1 MSSPE
6 QRRRAIEALHAQS
19 PIGQE
24 FEKLRAALGNVLDK
38 DSVIRIASDVLR
50 SSPVDTD
57 GKVRIGKFD
66 FGFDAN
72 DNLESLSNWT
82 GGLVIKSEKSGLL

>member
-6 QRRRAIEALHAQS
+6 QRRREIEALHAQS

-24 FEKLRAALGNVLDK
+24 FQKLRTALGDVLDK
-38 DSVIRIASDVLR
+38 KSVIRIASNVLGGD
-50 SSPVDTD
+50 PVDAD
-57 GKVRIGKFD
+57 GKVRIGKFEFD
-66 FGFDAN
+66 FDVN

-82 GGLVIKSEKSGLL
+82 GGIVIKNGTPDRR